1 MKNSYNYLIE
11 INEILVND
19 VLKNIDK
26 LIYLIE
32 NNYNDVLLSLQ
43 ESINYGITQMQNL
56 KNEGI
61 NESIRYIS
69 FSILFTSLLI
79 EKPSLGINF
88 YGENF
93 YLSEIPIFSEWELK
107 YILHFIDNSIENIKH
122 KLKRI
127 NIPSEKSYIFELK
140 QNQLFIYALVW
151 GVLLKYFI
159 ADVLKNVDKS
169 EFLMSEIDVTF
180 GLYMEKQTIIY
191 KWRV

>member
-1 MKNSYNYLIE
+1 M
-11 INEILVND
+11 
-19 VLKNIDK
+19 
-26 LIYLIE
+26 
-32 NNYNDVLLSLQ
+32 
-43 ESINYGITQMQNL
+43 
-56 KNEGI
+56 
-61 NESIRYIS
+61 
-69 FSILFTSLLI
+69 
-79 EKPSLGINF
+79 
-88 YGENF
+88 
-93 YLSEIPIFSEWELK
+93 
-107 YILHFIDNSIENIKH
+107 
-122 KLKRI
+122 KRI